1 MKCCTYSQQRRTV
14 RQAHEAASRAVTDIT
29 RAAGIISRIGVL
41 LKKGAQRE
49 LVDINELIQEMIVL
63 LRSEVALPL
72 HTAAP

>member
-1 MKCCTYSQQRRTV
+1 
-14 RQAHEAASRAVTDIT
+14 VTDIT